1 VEHRQRGTSWATKLI
16 SAGTGKTR
24 LHDELGRRIPLGRAL
39 RNGPR
44 AVATGALRLLFGFRP
59 NLPWISYDAQR
70 VLARYLT
77 ARSEVLEFGSGK
89 STFWYAKRAG
99 HVVSIEDNEEWFATV
114 SAETRALGSV
124 DYRFAPDPASY
135 VALAPDKPYDL
146 IMIDGSWRDDCARF
160 AVSHLKPG
168 GIIYLD
174 NSDKGPNMQET
185 GDIPQA
191 RAFLLEF
198 AANEGLPAREFTD
211 FAPTQLF
218 VQRGLMVGG
227 AA

>member
-1 VEHRQRGTSWATKLI
+1 
-16 SAGTGKTR
+16 
-24 LHDELGRRIPLGRAL
+24 
-39 RNGPR
+39 
-44 AVATGALRLLFGFRP
+44 
-59 NLPWISYDAQR
+59 
-70 VLARYLT
+70 
-77 ARSEVLEFGSGK
+77 
-89 STFWYAKRAG
+89 
-99 HVVSIEDNEEWFATV
+99 
-114 SAETRALGSV
+114 
-124 DYRFAPDPASY
+124 
-135 VALAPDKPYDL
+135 
-146 IMIDGSWRDDCARF
+146 MIDGSWRDDCARF